1 MSMNI
6 KIPKNRLR
14 TFCKKHHI
22 KKMSLFGSA
31 IRDDFGPD
39 SDIDILVEFEEEHT
53 PSFFKLFDM
62 EEELTDILGGRK
74 ADIRTKEDLSK
85 YIREEV
91 ENNSVIQYAS

>member
-6 KIPKNRLR
+6 KIPNKSLR
-14 TFCKKHHI
+14 TFCKRNHI
-22 KKMSLFGSA
+22 KKMSLFGSV

-39 SDIDILVEFEEEHT
+39 SDIDILVEFEEGHT

-91 ENNSVIQYAS
+91 ENNSVVQYAS